1 MGVTEQSEQSLLG
14 PRLRTVIPP
23 LSLYPISQNK
33 NMDSS
38 KSRDGGT
45 RLHLEMGGDVKSH
58 GKEHKHKERG
68 RFRAIFVGLSLSL
81 FLDEDTEGQRGSETC
96 LRSDSSEK
104 GTEPSSA

>member
-1 MGVTEQSEQSLLG
+1 MGVREQSEQSLLG
-14 PRLRTVIPP
+14 SG
-23 LSLYPISQNK
+23 LSHHHFLYILLAKISHT
-33 NMDSS
+33 DSS

-45 RLHLEMGGDVKSH
+45 RLHLDMGGDVKSH